1 MDFSSLRDYR
11 RGSAL
16 RPGVPSIRAGSRS
29 RGRNGCGDTVR
40 SERDETTPVMTY
52 GRADTLEE
60 RLGLTPMVSQ
70 RIAAIIIFAAAI
82 EHHLERALWK
92 LEGANPMGIRPETD
106 AKMISDLI
114 GCLKHSPQ
122 PCQQERSAP
131 LLETW
136 CNAARLAFAIRNDIA
151 HGVPTNLGD
160 TLTFMNN
167 PRWHGEKR
175 KRPFSDYWAD
185 DHSLDLIR
193 HVFAVL
199 LRVIVGVSAEKV
211 TLAGLTKPSLL
222 RALRDSNSI
231 LSEMACKDYNPTFEK
246 Y

>member
-16 RPGVPSIRAGSRS
+16 RPGVPSIRSGSRS

-92 LEGANPMGIRPETD
+92 LEGANPTGIRPETD

-175 KRPFSDYWAD
+175 KRPVSDYWAGR
-185 DHSLDLIR
+185 SL
-193 HVFAVL
+193 
-199 LRVIVGVSAEKV
+199 S
-211 TLAGLTKPSLL
+211 
-222 RALRDSNSI
+222 
-231 LSEMACKDYNPTFEK
+231 
-246 Y
+246 

>member
-1 MDFSSLRDYR
+1 
-11 RGSAL
+11 
-16 RPGVPSIRAGSRS
+16 
-29 RGRNGCGDTVR
+29 
-40 SERDETTPVMTY
+40 
-52 GRADTLEE
+52 
-60 RLGLTPMVSQ
+60 MVSQ